1 MGANAAEYSKVKNSA
16 AERAELDKL
25 FGEAR
30 PKLHRYCARMT
41 GSVVDGEDVVQEA
54 FLKAIEASARI
65 ESPTNPEAWLF
76 RIAHNAALD
85 FLRRRSRHEVAHP
98 DEDLEVFA
106 APVDTMRDRE
116 IAAVSLRTFM
126 RLPAGL
132 RCTIILKDVLGYSL
146 QEVCEVTGG
155 SIPSVKSSLQRGRMR
170 LRELAREPDDIT
182 PPAMTDLERIRL
194 TAYVDRFNARDF
206 EAVRNMLA
214 EDVRL
219 DLVNRVQ
226 RRGRAEVSEYFHR
239 YSLRSDWQCVTG
251 FIDRRPA
258 ILVFD
263 LHDPRGQPT
272 SFILLDWED
281 GSVLSIRDFLFARYA
296 MDGAELVALS

>member
-1 MGANAAEYSKVKNSA
+1 VTDNSA
-16 AERAELDKL
+16 ERTELDRL
-25 FGEAR
+25 FGETRA
-30 PKLHRYCARMT
+30 KLHRYCARMT

-85 FLRRRSRHEVAHP
+85 FLRRRARQEVAHP
-98 DEDLEVFA
+98 DEELEAMAV
-106 APVDTMRDRE
+106 PVDTMPDRE

-126 RLPAGL
+126 RLPVGL

-155 SIPSVKSSLQRGRMR
+155 SIPSVKSALQRGRMR
-170 LRELAREPDDIT
+170 LRELGQEPDDIP

-239 YSLRSDWQCVTG
+239 YSLRSDWQLVPG

-281 GSVLSIRDFLFARYA
+281 GRVLSIQDFLFARYA